1 MKKKPPFHN
10 LRSIFK
16 QYNTF
21 TYSERKGIIVLSII
35 IVALLLTLYGLKFY
49 EPPITINTGR
59 LDSAVAQ
66 WNLLQ
71 ADSIIDVKDST
82 KLSESNATQPTR
94 SLFSFNPNN
103 LADSLWAKLGLSEKQ
118 IASIKKYEDRGGRFR
133 IRSDVKKL
141 FVITPSFYD
150 SIYPYLLLP
159 DTLPAFHQTKFA
171 ADSIQSKKEKVI
183 EPIEINLADVEEW
196 QLLPS
201 IGVGRAAAIVA
212 YRSKLGGFTSV
223 KQLLEINSIVDSVFE
238 KISPYVLCNI
248 KPIQKKNI
256 NTDDAYSLRHPYIS
270 SSLATIIVNYRKMHG
285 DYKSTEQLR
294 DLKIIKP
301 SDFEKLAPYIAV
313 GF

>member
-35 IVALLLTLYGLKFY
+35 IVVLLLTLYGLKFY
-49 EPPITINTGR
+49 EPPIAINTSR

-71 ADSIIDVKDST
+71 ADSIVVKDST
-82 KLSESNATQPTR
+82 KLSENNSPQTTR
-94 SLFSFNPNN
+94 ILFPFNPNN
-103 LADSLWAKLGLSEKQ
+103 LADSLWSRLGLSEKQ
-118 IASIKKYEDRGGRFR
+118 IASIKKYEERGGKFR

-150 SIYPYLLLP
+150 SIYPFILLP
-159 DTLPAFHQTKFA
+159 DSMPAFAQNKYQQ
-171 ADSIQSKKEKVI
+171 DSVKVKKEWTI
-183 EPIEINLADVEEW
+183 EPIEINLADEEEW
-196 QLLPS
+196 QHLPA
-201 IGVGRAAAIVA
+201 IGPGRAAAIVS
-212 YRSKLGGFTSV
+212 YRSRLGGFTSIN
-223 KQLLEINSIVDSVFE
+223 QLHEVNAIVDSVFE
-238 KISPYVLCNI
+238 KISPYLLCNI

-256 NTDDAYSLRHPYIS
+256 NTDDAFSLRHPYIS
-270 SSLATIIVNYRKMHG
+270 SNLATIIVNYRKMHG

-301 SDFEKLAPYIAV
+301 ADFEKLAPYIVV

>member
-21 TYSERKGIIVLSII
+21 TYSERTGIIVLSII
-35 IVALLLTLYGLKFY
+35 IVVLLLTLYGLKFY
-49 EPPITINTGR
+49 EPPIAINTSR

-71 ADSIIDVKDST
+71 ADSIVVKDAT
-82 KLSESNATQPTR
+82 KLSENNSPQTNR
-94 SLFSFNPNN
+94 ILFPFNPNN
-103 LADSLWAKLGLSEKQ
+103 LADSLWTKLGLSEKQ
-118 IASIKKYEDRGGRFR
+118 IASIKKYEERGGKFR

-150 SIYPYLLLP
+150 SIYSFILLP
-159 DTLPAFHQTKFA
+159 DSMPTFA
-171 ADSIQSKKEKVI
+171 QNKYQQDSIKVKEEWTI
-183 EPIEINLADVEEW
+183 EPIEINLADEEEW
-196 QLLPS
+196 QKLPA
-201 IGVGRAAAIVA
+201 IGPGRAAAIVS
-212 YRSKLGGFTSV
+212 YRNKLGGFTSIN
-223 KQLLEINSIVDSVFE
+223 QLHEVNAIVDSVFE
-238 KISPYVLCNI
+238 KISPYLLCNI

-256 NTDDAYSLRHPYIS
+256 NTDDAFSLRHPYIS

-301 SDFEKLAPYIAV
+301 EDFEKLAPYIVV

>member
-35 IVALLLTLYGLKFY
+35 IVVLLLTLYGLKFY
-49 EPPITINTGR
+49 EPPIAINTSR

-71 ADSIIDVKDST
+71 ADSIVVKDAT
-82 KLSESNATQPTR
+82 KLSENNSPQTTR
-94 SLFSFNPNN
+94 ILFPFNPNN
-103 LADSLWAKLGLSEKQ
+103 LADSLWTKLGLSEKQ
-118 IASIKKYEDRGGRFR
+118 IASIKKYEERGGKFR

-150 SIYPYLLLP
+150 SIYSFILLP
-159 DTLPAFHQTKFA
+159 DSMPTFA
-171 ADSIQSKKEKVI
+171 QNKYQQDSIKVKKEWTI
-183 EPIEINLADVEEW
+183 EPIEINLADEEEW
-196 QLLPS
+196 QKLPA
-201 IGVGRAAAIVA
+201 IGPGRAAAIVS
-212 YRSKLGGFTSV
+212 YRNKLGGFTSIN
-223 KQLLEINSIVDSVFE
+223 QLHEVNAIVDSVFE
-238 KISPYVLCNI
+238 KISPYLLCNI

-256 NTDDAYSLRHPYIS
+256 NTDDAFSLRHPYIS
-270 SSLATIIVNYRKMHG
+270 SSLATIMVNYRKMHG

-301 SDFEKLAPYIAV
+301 EDFEKLAPYIVV

>member
-35 IVALLLTLYGLKFY
+35 IVVLLLTLYGLKFY
-49 EPPITINTGR
+49 EPPIAINTSR

-71 ADSIIDVKDST
+71 ADSIVVKDST
-82 KLSESNATQPTR
+82 KLSENNSPQTTR
-94 SLFSFNPNN
+94 ILFPFNPNN
-103 LADSLWAKLGLSEKQ
+103 LADSLWTKLGLSEKQ
-118 IASIKKYEDRGGRFR
+118 IASIKKYEERGGKFR

-150 SIYPYLLLP
+150 SIYSFILLP
-159 DTLPAFHQTKFA
+159 DSMPTFA
-171 ADSIQSKKEKVI
+171 QNKYQQDSIKVKKEWTI
-183 EPIEINLADVEEW
+183 EPIEINLADEEEW
-196 QLLPS
+196 QKLPA
-201 IGVGRAAAIVA
+201 IGPGRAAAIVS
-212 YRSKLGGFTSV
+212 YRNKLGGFTSIN
-223 KQLLEINSIVDSVFE
+223 QLHEVNAIVDSVFE
-238 KISPYVLCNI
+238 KISPYLLCNI

-256 NTDDAYSLRHPYIS
+256 NTDDAFSLRHPYIS

-301 SDFEKLAPYIAV
+301 EDFEKLAPYIVV

>member
-35 IVALLLTLYGLKFY
+35 IVVLLLTLYGLKFY
-49 EPPITINTGR
+49 EPPIAINTSR

-71 ADSIIDVKDST
+71 ADSIVVKDST
-82 KLSESNATQPTR
+82 KLSENNSPQTNR
-94 SLFSFNPNN
+94 ILFPFNPNN
-103 LADSLWAKLGLSEKQ
+103 LDDSLWSKLGLSEKQ
-118 IASIKKYEDRGGRFR
+118 IASIKKYEERGGKFR

-150 SIYPYLLLP
+150 SIYSFILLP
-159 DTLPAFHQTKFA
+159 DSMPAFAQNKYQQ
-171 ADSIQSKKEKVI
+171 DSIKVKEEWTI
-183 EPIEINLADVEEW
+183 EPIEINLADEEEW
-196 QLLPS
+196 QKLPA
-201 IGVGRAAAIVA
+201 IGPGRAAAIIS
-212 YRSKLGGFTSV
+212 YRSKLGGFTSIN
-223 KQLLEINSIVDSVFE
+223 QLHEVNAIVDSVFE
-238 KISPYVLCNI
+238 KVSPYLLCNI

-256 NTDDAYSLRHPYIS
+256 NTDDAFSLRHPYIS

-301 SDFEKLAPYIAV
+301 ADFEKLAPYIVA

>member
-35 IVALLLTLYGLKFY
+35 IVVLLLTLYGLKFY
-49 EPPITINTGR
+49 EPPIAINTSR

-71 ADSIIDVKDST
+71 ADSIVVKDAT
-82 KLSESNATQPTR
+82 KLSENNSPQTTR
-94 SLFSFNPNN
+94 ILFPFNPNN
-103 LADSLWAKLGLSEKQ
+103 LADSLWTKLGLSEKQ
-118 IASIKKYEDRGGRFR
+118 IASIKKYEERGGKFR

-150 SIYPYLLLP
+150 SIYSFILLP
-159 DTLPAFHQTKFA
+159 DSMPTFA
-171 ADSIQSKKEKVI
+171 QNKYQQDSIKVKKEWTI
-183 EPIEINLADVEEW
+183 EPIEINLADEEEW
-196 QLLPS
+196 QKLPA
-201 IGVGRAAAIVA
+201 IGPGRAAAIVS
-212 YRSKLGGFTSV
+212 YRNKLGGFTSIN
-223 KQLLEINSIVDSVFE
+223 QLHEVNAIVDSVFE
-238 KISPYVLCNI
+238 KISPYLLCNI

-301 SDFEKLAPYIAV
+301 EDFEKLAPYIVV

>member
-35 IVALLLTLYGLKFY
+35 IVVLLLTLYGLKFY
-49 EPPITINTGR
+49 EPPIAINTSR

-71 ADSIIDVKDST
+71 ADSIVVKDAT
-82 KLSESNATQPTR
+82 KLSENNSPQTTR
-94 SLFSFNPNN
+94 ILFPFNPNN
-103 LADSLWAKLGLSEKQ
+103 LADSLWTKLGLSEKQ
-118 IASIKKYEDRGGRFR
+118 IASIKKYEERGGKFR

-141 FVITPSFYD
+141 FVLTPSFYD
-150 SIYPYLLLP
+150 SIYSFILLP
-159 DTLPAFHQTKFA
+159 DSMPTFA
-171 ADSIQSKKEKVI
+171 QNKYQQDSIKVKKEWTI
-183 EPIEINLADVEEW
+183 EPIEINLADEEEW
-196 QLLPS
+196 QKLPA
-201 IGVGRAAAIVA
+201 IGPGRAAAIVS
-212 YRSKLGGFTSV
+212 YRNKLGGFTSIN
-223 KQLLEINSIVDSVFE
+223 QLHEVNAIVDSVFE
-238 KISPYVLCNI
+238 KISPYLLCNI

-256 NTDDAYSLRHPYIS
+256 NTDDAFSLRHPYIS

-301 SDFEKLAPYIAV
+301 EDFEKLAPYIVV

>member
-35 IVALLLTLYGLKFY
+35 IVVLLLTLYGLKFY
-49 EPPITINTGR
+49 EPPIAINTSR

-71 ADSIIDVKDST
+71 ADSIVVKDAT
-82 KLSESNATQPTR
+82 KLSENNSPQTTR
-94 SLFSFNPNN
+94 ILFPFNPNN
-103 LADSLWAKLGLSEKQ
+103 LADSLWTKLGLSEKQ
-118 IASIKKYEDRGGRFR
+118 IASIKKYEERGGKFR

-150 SIYPYLLLP
+150 SIYSFILLP
-159 DTLPAFHQTKFA
+159 DSMPTFA
-171 ADSIQSKKEKVI
+171 QNKYQQDSIKVKKEWTI
-183 EPIEINLADVEEW
+183 EPIEINLADEEEW
-196 QLLPS
+196 QKLPA
-201 IGVGRAAAIVA
+201 IGPGRAAAIVS
-212 YRSKLGGFTSV
+212 YRNKLGGFTSIN
-223 KQLLEINSIVDSVFE
+223 QLHEVNAIVDSVFE
-238 KISPYVLCNI
+238 KISPYLLCNI

-256 NTDDAYSLRHPYIS
+256 NTDDAFSLRHPYIS

-301 SDFEKLAPYIAV
+301 EDFEKLAPYIVV

>member
-35 IVALLLTLYGLKFY
+35 IVVLLLTLYGLKFY
-49 EPPITINTGR
+49 EPPIAINTSR

-71 ADSIIDVKDST
+71 ADSIVVKDAT
-82 KLSESNATQPTR
+82 KLSENNSPQTTR
-94 SLFSFNPNN
+94 ILFPFNPNN
-103 LADSLWAKLGLSEKQ
+103 LADSLWTKLGLSEKQ
-118 IASIKKYEDRGGRFR
+118 IASIKKYEERGGKFR

-150 SIYPYLLLP
+150 SIYSFILLP
-159 DTLPAFHQTKFA
+159 DSMPTFA
-171 ADSIQSKKEKVI
+171 QNKYQQDSIKVKKEWTI
-183 EPIEINLADVEEW
+183 EPIEINLADEEEW
-196 QLLPS
+196 QKLPA
-201 IGVGRAAAIVA
+201 IGPGRAAAIVS
-212 YRSKLGGFTSV
+212 YRNKLGGFTSIN
-223 KQLLEINSIVDSVFE
+223 QLHEVNAIVDSVFE
-238 KISPYVLCNI
+238 KISPYLLCNI

-256 NTDDAYSLRHPYIS
+256 NTDDAFSLRHPYIS

-294 DLKIIKP
+294 DLKN
-301 SDFEKLAPYIAV
+301 
-313 GF
+313 